1 MNFIKFSFF
10 FTIKFSL
17 FLKNICLKF
26 SCIILINKKK
36 SRVQMKK
43 LDTSDSFWP
52 FSEYFGNN
60 FVDPS
65 NHTKKSSFTIFLCK
79 KSKSQEPKNR
89 KVFMEKLWPLFVTSL
104 K

>member
-1 MNFIKFSFF
+1 
-10 FTIKFSL
+10 
-17 FLKNICLKF
+17 
-26 SCIILINKKK
+26 
-36 SRVQMKK
+36 MKK

-60 FVDPS
+60 FVDRS
-65 NHTKKSSFTIFLCK
+65 NHNKKSSFSFTIFLCK